1 MFGSYQALLAN
12 SLIYKPSNEIN
23 DKHHESFNR
32 LKKF

>member
-12 SLIYKPSNEIN
+12 SLIFKAFNEIN
-23 DKHHESFNR
+23 DKHHLSFNR